1 MLSYTFHYIQN
12 AGMNHITPLYC
23 RRTPPAFLLDPFQD
37 VCVCAYGL
45 QPAPVLFA
53 MCTDEAEKEQHA
65 VSHTHLPKQN
75 KSLLAVKSTPV
86 CMHWAQ
92 EERGKQRKWTQR
104 KRRKGEWESADEDG
118 GGRKKEDEQRR
129 GRKRNVKWEEAER
142 TLWGWK
148 RKLKVEEIHC
158 LIHKHL
164 DDGANFLAIS

>member
-1 MLSYTFHYIQN
+1 M
-12 AGMNHITPLYC
+12 
-23 RRTPPAFLLDPFQD
+23 
-37 VCVCAYGL
+37 CVCAYRL

-53 MCTDEAEKEQHA
+53 MCTDEAEKEQRA

-92 EERGKQRKWTQR
+92 EQRKWTQR
-104 KRRKGEWESADEDG
+104 IGEKENEKVQMRTEEAE
-118 GGRKKEDEQRR
+118 KKEDEQRR

-148 RKLKVEEIHC
+148 RKLKVEEIHR

>member
-1 MLSYTFHYIQN
+1 M
-12 AGMNHITPLYC
+12 
-23 RRTPPAFLLDPFQD
+23 
-37 VCVCAYGL
+37 CVCAYGL

-104 KRRKGEWESADEDG
+104 IREKENEKVQMRMEEVEKKRMSRDGEGKGMWSEREQREHYEDG
-118 GGRKKEDEQRR
+118 NGPL
-129 GRKRNVKWEEAER
+129 
-142 TLWGWK
+142 T
-148 RKLKVEEIHC
+148 KLKVEEIHR